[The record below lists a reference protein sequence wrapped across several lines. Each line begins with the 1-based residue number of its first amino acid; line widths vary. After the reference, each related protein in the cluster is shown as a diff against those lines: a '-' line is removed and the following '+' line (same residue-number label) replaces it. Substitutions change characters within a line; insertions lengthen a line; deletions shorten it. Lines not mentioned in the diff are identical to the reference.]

1 MKIEKFFVSFIAVLS
16 LITVF
21 SACQGGTGAHFYLT
35 VSRPP
40 QSIVDGYSKNLSSV
54 KTRGSE
60 LEVRAVIYSEAGVQR
75 ATGEA
80 IFEDGKNEVKLLIDN
95 INEEKSVYAYIEI
108 GFNEGGS
115 FSSIYSGCSD
125 LFDISKGQTIPVTII
140 AKSNDVYSFVMKY
153 GKYFDDDKQYGDEHR
168 YLISVKKSGQD
179 FSVDSKDL
187 SRIIF
192 SFGDKPLTFLKGFI
206 VGDKFYGLGIDED
219 ARSNVLFVVNASSLD
234 EENVSIDSA
243 VTLEEHSVVAV
254 PGVTNSATLKD
265 MRISDGYLVIETNS
279 KEDKSGVNWPCA
291 YFLDLRNNRNNR
303 NNLNNEDNF
312 IKIEGKSSNYSATP
326 TYMPVFN
333 YAFPIP
339 VNGDTYIGLYDGSSN
354 KNPSITIMKKVT
366 STASGVTSDKPGYEK
381 SHVLNITQNYDNN
394 SFARTS
400 KILHC
405 FDKGDLLLFGANY
418 TARIKDIATVC
429 ASDQDQ
435 PVNASAFLTLASS
448 PKVPDEDYFQT
459 KGLVNGLTDNSGYD
473 FTALCGYKEN
483 NKYYAF
489 YKEYGLFVFDIN
501 AKDSA
506 PVFEESYLMFNLAN
520 AYVHG
525 KKAIMFEE
533 IYFIEQ
539 DLTVAPPK
547 NSEMYAMEYYSLN
560 LINPKKWK
568 NGKVSAPSFVY
579 YPMYSADLRIIEYN
593 NKLNVD
599 NYKVQLKG
607 EYQLGPTTD
616 ETRSAEWEE
625 IRLTKDYSPDFSS
638 AAHSWPEPRSYENML
653 IYTMQSSYDGWD
665 DSESVATG
673 WYEPAR

>member
-108 GFNEGGS
+108 GFNEGDS

-140 AKSNDVYSFVMKY
+140 AKTNDVYSFVMKY
-153 GKYFDDDKQYGDEHR
+153 RKYFNSDKVYGDEHR

-187 SRIIF
+187 STIIF
-192 SFGDKPLTFLKGFI
+192 SFGDKQLTFLKGFI
-206 VGDKFYGLGIDED
+206 VGNKFYGLGIDKD
-219 ARSNVLFVVNASSLD
+219 AKSNILFVADASSLD
-234 EENVSIDSA
+234 NERVIVDYG
-243 VTLEEHSVVAV
+243 VTLEEHSAVAGSTV
-254 PGVTNSATLKD
+254 QNSATLKD
-265 MRISDGYLVIETNS
+265 MRISDGYLVIEANYTKTSDSSNY
-279 KEDKSGVNWPCA
+279 PCA
-291 YFLDLRNNRNNR
+291 YFLDLSIRDLDNIEN
-303 NNLNNEDNF
+303 NF
-312 IKIEGKSSNYSATP
+312 IKIEGKSSVYGDTP
-326 TYMPVFN
+326 TEMPVFN

-339 VNGDTYIGLYDGSSN
+339 VNDDTYIGLYDGSNN
-354 KNPSITIMKKVT
+354 KQPSITIMKKTT
-366 STASGVTSDKPGYEK
+366 STVPGATGAISAKPSYEK
-381 SHVLNITQNYDNN
+381 SHVLKIIQDYENN
-394 SFARTS
+394 SFAQTS

-418 TARIKDIATVC
+418 TARIKNIATVC
-429 ASDQDQ
+429 ASKQEQ
-435 PVNASAFLTLASS
+435 SVNASAFLTLTSS
-448 PKVPDEDYFQT
+448 PKIPGEDYFQT
-459 KGLVNGLTDNSGYD
+459 KGLVNGLTDSDGYD

-533 IYFIEQ
+533 IYFIPQ
-539 DLTVAPPK
+539 DDASGEATK
-547 NSEMYAMEYYSLN
+547 FYAMKDYSLN

-579 YPMYSADLRIIEYN
+579 YPMGSASLDIIEYN

-599 NYKVQLKG
+599 NYTVQLKG
-607 EYQLGPTTD
+607 EYKLGSTTD
-616 ETRSAEWEE
+616 ETKSDKWE
-625 IRLTKDYSPDFSS
+625 IRLTKADSPDYSFF
-638 AAHSWPEPRSYENML
+638 ATHSWTEPRSYENML

-673 WYEPAR
+673 WYEPAK

>member
-95 INEEKSVYAYIEI
+95 VNEEKSVYAYIEI

-140 AKSNDVYSFVMKY
+140 AKENDVYSFVMKY
-153 GKYFDDDKQYGDEHR
+153 SKYSDDGKEYGLEFP

-187 SRIIF
+187 SMIKFYFNSRELDI
-192 SFGDKPLTFLKGFI
+192 LRGFI
-206 VGDKFYGLGIDED
+206 VGNKFYGLGKELK
-219 ARSNVLFVVNASSLD
+219 SNILFVVDASSLD
-234 EENVSIDSA
+234 NDRVNIEYG
-243 VTLEEHSVVAV
+243 VTLEEHSRVAGGAV
-254 PGVTNSATLKD
+254 PNSASLKD
-265 MRISDGYLVIETNS
+265 MRISDGYLVIEANY
-279 KEDKSGVNWPCA
+279 KEDRSGINWPCA
-291 YFLDLRNNRNNR
+291 YFLDLKRRDLDNI
-303 NNLNNEDNF
+303 EGNF
-312 IKIEGKSSNYSATP
+312 IKIEGQSSIYSSAD
-326 TYMPVFN
+326 MPVFN

-354 KNPSITIMKKVT
+354 ENPSITIMEKVSTVSSDGT
-366 STASGVTSDKPGYEK
+366 SGKPVYEL
-381 SHVLNITQNYDNN
+381 SHVLNITQNYKNN
-394 SFARTS
+394 TFARTS

-429 ASDQDQ
+429 ASDKDQ
-435 PVNASAFLTLASS
+435 TVTASAFLTLAH
-448 PKVPDEDYFQT
+448 PKTLGEDYFQT

-533 IYFIEQ
+533 IYFIAQ
-539 DLTVAPPK
+539 DSSGEATK
-547 NSEMYAMEYYSLN
+547 FYAMEDYSLN

-568 NGKVSAPSFVY
+568 NGKISAPSFVY
-579 YPMYSADLRIIEYN
+579 YPMVSGARLDIIEYN

-599 NYKVQLKG
+599 NYTVQLKG

-616 ETRSAEWEE
+616 ETRSDEWV
-625 IRLTKDYSPDFSS
+625 INLTKADSPDYSFS
-638 AAHSWPEPRSYENML
+638 ATHSWTKPISIDNML

-673 WYEPAR
+673 WYIPAT